1 MGDHLNRLNKIM
13 DEQMS
18 SESVFNEKDEQNI
31 LRKIHEH
38 KKRPVL
44 RRKSFVPALLTVALF
59 AGLLLVSYTYLDEL
73 FQPKQQALQDK
84 KDPEVKVDKE
94 IKDNEKIADEKE
106 VKEEKP
112 EEQPVTF
119 DAYFTDPSGG
129 VEINKETGTLKIWGG
144 FINLAEKESPQ
155 FAVKANILNPNLEG
169 ALKELSFYFAD
180 ARYANTQHDEVF
192 QFTQELPLLKDV
204 TKKDLENKVQLA
216 FIVDDKVVKTHVID
230 NINVIEK
237 SETPVEESMKI
248 EEIKK
253 NLKLGMTQK
262 EVIAL
267 FGDKYTAVKGAKD
280 GENLWRFDIG
290 ADPGYT
296 FPTENKLPDAIDDKG
311 LLDGTVDTI
320 LFVEWDENLKV
331 NRFSFYNMLEYGF
344 KYTYRVFPDGTVIE
358 DRDDDGGI
366 E

>member
-18 SESVFNEKDEQNI
+18 TESVFNEKDEQNI
-31 LRKIHEH
+31 LRKIHEL
-38 KKRPVL
+38 KKQPIL

-59 AGLLLVSYTYLDEL
+59 AGLMLVSFTYLDEF
-73 FQPKQQALQDK
+73 FQPKQQAVQDK
-84 KDPEVKVDKE
+84 KDPEMKQDKE
-94 IKDNEKIADEKE
+94 IKDNEKVADKKE
-106 VKEEKP
+106 DKEEKP
-112 EEQPVTF
+112 EELPVTY
-119 DAYFTDPSGG
+119 DAYFTHPNGG

-144 FINLAEKESPQ
+144 FINLAGKESPQ

-169 ALKELSFYFAD
+169 AIKELSFYFED

-192 QFTQELPLLKDV
+192 QFTQEVPLLKDV
-204 TKKDLENKVQLA
+204 TKKDLENIVQLA
-216 FIVDDKVVKTHVID
+216 IIVDDKVVKTHVIEE
-230 NINVIEK
+230 IHVIEK
-237 SETPVEESMKI
+237 SETPVEESMKV

-267 FGDKYTAVKGAKD
+267 FGDKYTAVEGAK
-280 GENLWRFDIG
+280 GNENFWRFDIG

-296 FPTENKLPDAIDDKG
+296 FSTENKLPDAIDNKG

-331 NRFSFYNMLEYGF
+331 NSFSFYNMLEYGF
-344 KYTYRVFPDGTVIE
+344 KYTYRVFPNGTIKE
-358 DRDDDGGI
+358 DRGDDGGI

>member
-38 KKRPVL
+38 KRRPVL
-44 RRKSFVPALLTVALF
+44 RRRSFVPALLTVALF

-112 EEQPVTF
+112 EELPVTF

-155 FAVKANILNPNLEG
+155 FAVKANILNPNLKG
-169 ALKELSFYFAD
+169 AIKELSFYFED

-192 QFTQELPLLKDV
+192 QFTQEVPLLKDV
-204 TKKDLENKVQLA
+204 TKEDLENKVQLA
-216 FIVDDKVVKTHVID
+216 FIVDDKVVKTHVIKE
-230 NINVIEK
+230 ISVIEK
-237 SETPVEESMKI
+237 SETPVKESMKI

-267 FGDKYTAVKGAKD
+267 FGDNYTAVKGAKD

-296 FPTENKLPDAIDDKG
+296 FSTENKFSDAIDDKG

-331 NRFSFYNMLEYGF
+331 NRFSFYNLLEYGF

>member
-1 MGDHLNRLNKIM
+1 MGDHMNRLNKIM

-18 SESVFNEKDEQNI
+18 TESVFKDKDEQNI
-31 LRKIHEH
+31 LRKIHEQ

-44 RRKSFVPALLTVALF
+44 RRKSFVPALLTAALF

-73 FQPKQQALQDK
+73 FQPKQQAVQDK
-84 KDPEVKVDKE
+84 KDPEVKEDKE
-94 IKDNEKIADEKE
+94 IKENEKIADKKE
-106 VKEEKP
+106 VKEEKL
-112 EEQPVTF
+112 EEHPVTY
-119 DAYFTDPSGG
+119 DVYFTDP
-129 VEINKETGTLKIWGG
+129 VIEAEINKEKGTLNIWGG
-144 FINLAEKESPQ
+144 FINLAKKESPQ
-155 FAVKANILNPNLEG
+155 FALKANILNPNLEG
-169 ALKELSFYFAD
+169 ALKELSFYFED
-180 ARYANTQHDEVF
+180 ARNANTQHDEVF
-192 QFTQELPLLKDV
+192 EFSQEVPLLKDV
-204 TKKDLENKVQLA
+204 TKVELENKIQVA
-216 FIVDDKVVKTHVID
+216 FIVDDKVVKTHI
-230 NINVIEK
+230 IEEIHVIEK

-267 FGDKYTAVKGAKD
+267 FGDKYTAVEGAS
-280 GENLWRFDIG
+280 NNQNYWRFDIG

-296 FPTENKLPDAIDDKG
+296 FSTDDRLADSIDQKG

-331 NRFSFYNMLEYGF
+331 KSFSFYNLLEYGF
-344 KYTYRVFPDGTVIE
+344 MYSYRVFPDGTVKE
-358 DRDDDGGI
+358 DRADDGGI

>member
-1 MGDHLNRLNKIM
+1 MGDHMNRLNKIM

-18 SESVFNEKDEQNI
+18 TESVFNEKDEQNI
-31 LRKIHEH
+31 LRKIHEN

-44 RRKSFVPALLTVALF
+44 RRKSFVPGLLTVALF
-59 AGLLLVSYTYLDEL
+59 AGLLLVSFTYLDEF
-73 FQPKQQALQDK
+73 FQPKQQAVQDQK
-84 KDPEVKVDKE
+84 EPEMKEDKE
-94 IKDNEKIADEKE
+94 IKENEKIADEKE
-106 VKEEKP
+106 IKEEKS
-112 EEQPVTF
+112 EELPVTY
-119 DAYFTDPSGG
+119 DAYFTDPNGG

-169 ALKELSFYFAD
+169 AIKELSFYFED
-180 ARYANTQHDEVF
+180 ARHANTQHDEVF
-192 QFTQELPLLKDV
+192 QFLQEVPLLQDV
-204 TKKDLENKVQLA
+204 TKEDLENKVQLA
-216 FIVDDKVVKTHVID
+216 FIVDDKVVKTHMIENTHVM
-230 NINVIEK
+230 EK
-237 SETPVEESMKI
+237 SETHIEESMKI

-262 EVIAL
+262 EVKAL
-267 FGDKYTAVKGAKD
+267 FGDKYTALKGAKD

-290 ADPGYT
+290 ADPSYT
-296 FPTENKLPDAIDDKG
+296 FSTENKLPDAIDDKG

-331 NRFSFYNMLEYGF
+331 NSFSFYNLLEYGF

-358 DRDDDGGI
+358 DRGDDGGI

>member
-18 SESVFNEKDEQNI
+18 TDSVFNEKDEQNI
-31 LRKIHEH
+31 LRIIHEH
-38 KKRPVL
+38 KKQPVL
-44 RRKSFVPALLTVALF
+44 GRKSFVPALLSVALF
-59 AGLLLVSYTYLDEL
+59 AGILLVSYTYLDGL
-73 FQPKQQALQDK
+73 FQPNQQAVQDK
-84 KDPEVKVDKE
+84 KDREMKVDKE

-112 EEQPVTF
+112 DDAHITY
-119 DAYFTDPSGG
+119 DAYFTDPNGG

-169 ALKELSFYFAD
+169 VIKELSFYFED

-192 QFTQELPLLKDV
+192 QFTQEVPLLKDV
-204 TKKDLENKVQLA
+204 SKEDLENKVQLA
-216 FIVDDKVVKTHVID
+216 FIVDDKVVKTHVIE
-230 NINVIEK
+230 NIHVIEK
-237 SETPVEESMKI
+237 SETPVKESMKV

-253 NLKLGMTQK
+253 NLKLGMSQK
-262 EVIAL
+262 EVITL
-267 FGDKYTAVKGAKD
+267 FGDKYKTVEGAKD
-280 GENLWRFDIG
+280 KQNYWRFDLG
-290 ADPGYT
+290 ADPSYK
-296 FPTENKLPDAIDDKG
+296 FPTDNRLSDSIDEKG

-331 NRFSFYNMLEYGF
+331 ESISFYNMLEYGF
-344 KYTYRVFPDGTVIE
+344 MYNYRVFPDGTVKE
-358 DRDDDGGI
+358 DRRDDGGV